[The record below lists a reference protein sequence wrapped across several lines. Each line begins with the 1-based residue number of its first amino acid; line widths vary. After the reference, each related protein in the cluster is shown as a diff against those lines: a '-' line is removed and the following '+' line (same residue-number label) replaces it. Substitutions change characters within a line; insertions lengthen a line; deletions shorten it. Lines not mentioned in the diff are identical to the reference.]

1 MWLTDLTVC
10 YSNILCDSI
19 NRLLPRNIWDLIYM
33 HTPVGLDVL
42 LKLTNINHCGKKS
55 FSTMFWLQMGK
66 YLSDTTTATPA
77 ELLHRLILPSSNFIL
92 AQKSLHSKVYSNL
105 ISWLAFMSSF
115 SSTQLSQDTL

>member
-1 MWLTDLTVC
+1 
-10 YSNILCDSI
+10 
-19 NRLLPRNIWDLIYM
+19 
-33 HTPVGLDVL
+33 
-42 LKLTNINHCGKKS
+42 
-55 FSTMFWLQMGK
+55 MFWLQMGK